1 MREEKSDRGGLDG
14 AVGRSMDS
22 DGHNVEGTKAR
33 LGRKYSGKAEGRGK
47 GARRAKAGSRKN
59 R

>member
-14 AVGRSMDS
+14 AVGRSLDS

-33 LGRKYSGKAEGRGK
+33 LGRKYAGKAEGRGK
-47 GARRAKAGSRKN
+47 KRSASCKSN
-59 R
+59 RGR

>member
-14 AVGRSMDS
+14 AVGRSLDS

-33 LGRKYSGKAEGRGK
+33 LGRKWSKGEGRGK
-47 GARRAKAGSRKN
+47 KRSASCKSN
-59 R
+59 RGR